1 MLRTLGRIQTAL
13 VNAALVLAGTLI
25 GIAIIMVIVDVVLR
39 ATRLASLNFTVAFVE
54 YILLYFVLLAA
65 PYLVRERGHVVA
77 DMIRSRM
84 QDPARIWLEKA
95 IYTLCIVVSLVFGWT
110 GLMLMIDAI
119 QNNYIDERS
128 VNIPYWL
135 LYVLYP
141 PCFLLVALEFARYLF
156 GHGSYFEKHENL
168 ETL

>member
-13 VNAALVLAGTLI
+13 IHAALVLSGTLI
-25 GIAIIMVIVDVVLR
+25 GIAILLVIVDVLVR

-84 QDPARIWLEKA
+84 HGAAQLYLEKA
-95 IYTLCIVVSLVFGWT
+95 IYLLCIVVSLVFAWT
-110 GLMLMIDAI
+110 GLMLMIGAI

-128 VNIPYWL
+128 INIPYWL

-141 PCFLLVALEFARYLF
+141 PCFVLVAFEFVRYLF
-156 GHGSYFEKHENL
+156 GYGSYFEKHENL